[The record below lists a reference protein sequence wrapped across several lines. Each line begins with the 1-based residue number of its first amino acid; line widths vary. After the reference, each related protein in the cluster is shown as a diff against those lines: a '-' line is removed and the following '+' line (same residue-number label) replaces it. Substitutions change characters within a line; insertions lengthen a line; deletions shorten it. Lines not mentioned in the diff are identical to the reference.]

1 MPPARDPEPLAP
13 GLGPATPDAVLFV
26 LRLGRALHTC
36 GYSAPRLEEIMT
48 RASVRLGLEGQF
60 FTTPTPIFAPF
71 GSDDRP
77 RTRLLRVGAGD
88 GPLHRP
94 DRPERGPAPWAGSSC
109 CSRGSRSPWR

>member
-1 MPPARDPEPLAP
+1 MPPARAPEPLAP

-60 FTTPTPIFAPF
+60 FTTPTSIFAAF
-71 GSDDRP
+71 RSDDRQ
-77 RTRLLRVGAGD
+77 RTWLLPVEARDVQLD
-88 GPLHRP
+88 RPKPLHAVP
-94 DRPERGPAPWAGSSC
+94 GDA
-109 CSRGSRSPWR
+109 SR